1 MKKIII
7 AILLTFFSLSLV
19 AQPNIRQN
27 KWCGDINASVA
38 FVPNIFVQ
46 GKEQIEIGANFG
58 RELTSHFYLGVG
70 AAWLQYFNDANTV
83 PLYLNPRVY
92 FSKNVNSWFMD
103 FRLGIL
109 TYSPEKEVNGGI
121 LRTDA
126 IGPYGALAIGHSF
139 SKIMLSLGVNIYP
152 VINETQK
159 SDPGYGSAAYA
170 CSAFFVMLA
179 HLLFNTHQLPDFGL
193 GCFPAGNVDF

>member
-92 FSKNVNSWFMD
+92 FSNNVNK
-103 FRLGIL
+103 L
-109 TYSPEKEVNGGI
+109 V
-121 LRTDA
+121 
-126 IGPYGALAIGHSF
+126 YGFQAR
-139 SKIMLSLGVNIYP
+139 NID
-152 VINETQK
+152 I
-159 SDPGYGSAAYA
+159 
-170 CSAFFVMLA
+170 
-179 HLLFNTHQLPDFGL
+179 
-193 GCFPAGNVDF
+193 